1 MKTYH
6 EHVVAQAS
14 SRQTGCLRSLRRHE
28 TGAALAETALTIMTF
43 LIIILGIVQISL
55 AINAKLL
62 VNYAAYCAAR
72 AGIVHNG
79 EQAQM
84 ENAAALTLSPLFTG
98 SADFAG
104 VAQGYGR
111 AHLEL
116 LKGNLPFTGL
126 RVEIL
131 SPGPERF
138 REDYKKRFF
147 PELQR
152 YGEPPQDQNFLDDN
166 LLVVRVTYYYPL
178 RIPVINTLLSPFF
191 KNVKLT
197 SVHRMRMQSD
207 AFTQRNRS
215 IS

>member
-1 MKTYH
+1 MKIYFDK
-6 EHVVAQAS
+6 
-14 SRQTGCLRSLRRHE
+14 LRRSE
-28 TGAALAETALTIMTF
+28 TGAALAETAITIMTF
-43 LIIILGIVQISL
+43 LIIILGIIQISL
-55 AINAKLL
+55 VINAKLL

-79 EQAQM
+79 EQRQM
-84 ENAAALTLSPLFTG
+84 ENAAALALSPLFTG
-98 SADFAG
+98 SPSLAG

-111 AHLEL
+111 AQLEL
-116 LKGNLPFTGL
+116 LKGNLPFMGIN
-126 RVEIL
+126 VEIL

-138 REDYKKRFF
+138 RDDYKKRFF

-152 YGEPPQDQNFLDDN
+152 YGEAPKDPSFLDDN
-166 LLVVRVTYYYPL
+166 LLVVRVIYFYPL

-207 AFTQRNRS
+207 AFTQRERS
-215 IS
+215 TS

>member
-1 MKTYH
+1 MKTYF
-6 EHVVAQAS
+6 QKF
-14 SRQTGCLRSLRRHE
+14 RRHE
-28 TGAALAETALTIMTF
+28 TGAALAETAITIMTF
-43 LIIILGIVQISL
+43 LIIILGIIQISL
-55 AINAKLL
+55 VLNAKLL

-84 ENAAALTLSPLFTG
+84 ENAAALALSPLFIPPG
-98 SADFAG
+98 GANLAG

-111 AHLEL
+111 AQLEL
-116 LKGNLPFTGL
+116 LKGNLPFMGM

-152 YGEPPQDQNFLDDN
+152 YGETTTDEKFLDDN
-166 LLVVRVTYYYPL
+166 LLVVQVTYYYPL
-178 RIPVINTLLSPFF
+178 RIPLINNLLSPFLH
-191 KNVKLT
+191 NVKLT

-207 AFTQRNRS
+207 AFTKRNGS
-215 IS
+215 TS

>member
-1 MKTYH
+1 MKMYFDK
-6 EHVVAQAS
+6 
-14 SRQTGCLRSLRRHE
+14 LRRSE
-28 TGAALAETALTIMTF
+28 TGAALAETAITIMTF
-43 LIIILGIVQISL
+43 LIIILGLIQISL
-55 AINAKLL
+55 VINAKLL

-79 EQAQM
+79 EQARM
-84 ENAAALTLSPLFTG
+84 ENAAALALSPLFTG
-98 SADFAG
+98 SPSFAG

-111 AHLEL
+111 AQLEL
-116 LKGNLPFTGL
+116 IKGNLPFMGM

-152 YGEPPQDQNFLDDN
+152 YGETPKDPKFLDDN
-166 LLVVRVTYYYPL
+166 LLVVRVIYFYPL

-207 AFTQRNRS
+207 AFTQRERS
-215 IS
+215 TS